1 MSGVFGTSTS
11 GLNPSAGFSFGTP
24 TTSAST
30 TAPFGTFAST
40 SIGTPNIFGT
50 GTGSTGTSTLF
61 PSFSSTSSLTP
72 ASTTTSTTSL
82 FPSLGQ
88 TTTTSAPSSIGF
100 GLNTGV
106 GFTNPTS
113 SVSLFGTGTTLGVPT
128 ATTAT
133 TTTTSVGLGG
143 VDITQLSGG
152 LNGGNA
158 TGKKDSK
165 TIKESQL
172 PNEISVTLES
182 FKKYVKEQKSV
193 REEMARVSCKN
204 IVRVQEQTTALKQL
218 LSVISNGLQRN
229 ALAIDKLKQ
238 ESAQELRNAEIGQRT
253 KETPPTLQYEHTAP
267 SEYFHNLSV
276 NFEHQMQQYRRQI
289 EQLERHLLSLSQPSV
304 LTPNELTVIM
314 HRLHD
319 TFVALA
325 AQLQTVHQSV
335 QVQKEQ
341 FMNYQRLIHG
351 ELSTVFLP
359 RKDGIKDLISSGKV
373 PVTVG
378 PAPFSNMP
386 SPAAVAMASALSR
399 TEQPGNTSSVG
410 SGVGSS
416 GLGTSLTSGSF
427 LGNPSSNLGNTFMQ
441 PSFGL
446 QSSSVFKP
454 LGQANVPSFNTSSL
468 GGVPGGLASDG
479 TPQMPFTFNNQK
491 TFQLQKPPVGNKRG
505 KRWTST

>member
-1 MSGVFGTSTS
+1 MSNIFGAPPSS
-11 GLNPSAGFSFGTP
+11 LNPSGGFSFGAT
-24 TTSAST
+24 TTSAPT

-40 SIGTPNIFGT
+40 STGTSNIFGT
-50 GTGSTGTSTLF
+50 GTGGTGSTGTSTLF
-61 PSFSSTSSLTP
+61 PSFSTSSLTP
-72 ASTTTSTTSL
+72 ASTTTSTPSL
-82 FPSLGQ
+82 FSGLGQ
-88 TTTTSAPSSIGF
+88 TTTTSAPSSVGF

-106 GFTNPTS
+106 GFANPTS
-113 SVSLFGTGTTLGVPT
+113 SVSLFGTGTTLGVPA
-128 ATTAT
+128 ATTV
-133 TTTTSVGLGG
+133 TTTTSIGLGG

-152 LNGGNA
+152 LNGGSA
-158 TGKKDSK
+158 AGKKDSK

-193 REEMARVSCKN
+193 REEMTRVSCKN
-204 IVRVQEQTTALKQL
+204 IMRVQEQTAALKQL

-238 ESAQELRNAEIGQRT
+238 ESAQELRNAEIAQRT

-276 NFEHQMQQYRRQI
+276 SFEHQMQQYRRQI
-289 EQLERHLLSLSQPSV
+289 DQLERHLLSLSQPSV

-325 AQLQTVHQSV
+325 AQLQTVHQAI

-359 RKDGIKDLISSGKV
+359 RKDGIKDLMSSSKV
-373 PVTVG
+373 PVTIG

-399 TEQPGNTSSVG
+399 TEQPGNTPSVG
-410 SGVGSS
+410 TGVGSS

-427 LGNPSSNLGNTFMQ
+427 LGNPSSNLGNSFMQ
-441 PSFGL
+441 SSFGL

-454 LGQANVPSFNTSSL
+454 LG
-468 GGVPGGLASDG
+468 
-479 TPQMPFTFNNQK
+479 K
-491 TFQLQKPPVGNKRG
+491 
-505 KRWTST
+505 